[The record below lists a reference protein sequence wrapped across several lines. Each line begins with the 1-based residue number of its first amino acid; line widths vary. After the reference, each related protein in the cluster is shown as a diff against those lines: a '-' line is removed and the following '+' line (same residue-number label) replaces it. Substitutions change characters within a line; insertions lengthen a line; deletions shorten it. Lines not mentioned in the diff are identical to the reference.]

1 MRMLPRRSMRRGE
14 IEYDGDVKKADLPI
28 VEFKNVKAMETWLSK
43 NHAKS
48 EGIWI
53 RMFKKETGKP
63 SITRDEAIDAGLC
76 YGWIDSQANPY
87 DEVSWLQRYTP
98 RKAKG
103 MWSKRNVE
111 SVARLIKEKRMRAA
125 GLAAVEAAKKDGRW
139 DRAYDMPS
147 TMAVPADFLAAV
159 KKHKKAQ
166 AFFETLN
173 KANTYAIAWRLQT
186 AKKPET
192 RQKRFDALLAMLKDG
207 KKLH

>member
-1 MRMLPRRSMRRGE
+1 MQP
-14 IEYDGDVKKADLPI
+14 KKDLPI
-28 VEFKNVKAMETWLSK
+28 VEFENVKAMETWLSK
-43 NHAKS
+43 NYAKC

-53 RMFKKETGKP
+53 RMFKKETGTP

-76 YGWIDSQANPY
+76 YGWIDSQANKL
-87 DEVSWLQRYTP
+87 DDVSWLQRYTP

-111 SVARLIKEKRMRAA
+111 SVARLIVEKRMRAP

-139 DRAYDMPS
+139 DRAYDKPS
-147 TMAVPADFLAAV
+147 AMEVPTDFLAAV
-159 KKHKKAQ
+159 KKHKKAH
-166 AFFETLN
+166 ALFLTLN
-173 KANTYAIAWRLQT
+173 KANLYAIAWRLQT